1 MEPLSK
7 LQTDGRL
14 LTHTQYMRLI
24 GLFGVAGEVDL
35 LRDTRGKKREEGPV
49 TSKVHSDWIRSQVTG
64 KATPVLRLPTV
75 NLETASF

>member
-14 LTHTQYMRLI
+14 LTHTCI